1 MNTFTPANI
10 KMWSRLGSCGAY
22 GFAMNLLAEQDKNIA
37 AITSDLC
44 YYSGL
49 DRFKRMHPDC
59 FYNVG
64 IAEQNMLGV
73 AAGMASE
80 GMTVFASTYA
90 TFAAARILDQVR
102 VNMGYMQ
109 LPVKLVGLTAG
120 LSVGILGATHMG
132 SEDIAA
138 IRCIPNITVVS
149 PADTT
154 ETVKAVLAA
163 AQTEGPFYIRLS
175 GIMGSPVVYKEDYDF
190 TVGKAIE
197 LRSGKDICMIATGT
211 MVAASL
217 RAADILGN
225 HGFSASV
232 IDMHTIKPLDT
243 DKLKEKLGCRLLV
256 TVEEHSRIGG
266 LGAAVAEAFSEYIN
280 KPPHLIIGLPDCY
293 PHADTYDNLIELC
306 GLSADSIAEKILSM
320 LKVLS

>member
-1 MNTFTPANI
+1 MSVFTPANI
-10 KMWSRLGSCGAY
+10 RMWSRLGSCGAY
-22 GFAMNLLAEQDKNIA
+22 GFAMNLLAENNNNIA

-49 DRFKRMHPDC
+49 DRFKKLHPEC

-80 GMTVFASTYA
+80 GFNVFASTYA

-102 VNMGYMQ
+102 VNMGYMK

-120 LSVGILGATHMG
+120 LSVGILGPTHIG
-132 SEDIAA
+132 NEDIAA
-138 IRCIPNITVVS
+138 IRPIPNIILVS

-154 ETVKAVLAA
+154 ETVKAILAA
-163 AQTEGPFYIRLS
+163 ATIEQPFYIRLS
-175 GIMGSPVVYKEDYDF
+175 GVMGSPVVYNDDYEF
-190 TVGKAIE
+190 TIGKAIK
-197 LRSGKDICMIATGT
+197 LRSGKDICIIATGT
-211 MVAASL
+211 MVAESL
-217 RAADILGN
+217 KAADILSQQGI
-225 HGFSASV
+225 SASV

-243 DKLKEKLGCRLLV
+243 DIIRENLNCKLLV

-266 LGAAVAEAFSEYIN
+266 LGAAVAESISEYAN
-280 KPPHLIIGLPDCY
+280 TPPHMIIGISDNY
-293 PHADTYDNLIELC
+293 PHADTYNKLIEEC
-306 GLSADSIAEKILSM
+306 GLTAASIADKISG
-320 LKVLS
+320 KIK